1 VGGRNTLVLLPNDG
15 FPDDD
20 LPEEDDG
27 AMELGGERTDDQHR
41 GGPGPTHERTWVHPS
56 EFRRFVDLRAP
67 NRAPQLTAGDQ
78 TRRAAITAAAMA
90 FLITGLMLLNLHP
103 VPATT
108 TTSTTAPVVAQL
120 DVTVVSVD
128 VPTASTTTTTSG
140 QPMLLQEA
148 SVDNEGAMVT
158 AVLPHS
164 PATAVLHRGDVITT
178 CNTMPVHTASDLNS
192 CAASAGA
199 DHTLCLTLAR
209 HGAQVTTNV
218 VLTQKP

>member
-1 VGGRNTLVLLPNDG
+1 MLLSNEG

-27 AMELGGERTDDQHR
+27 AMELGGEHADEQHR
-41 GGPGPTHERTWVHPS
+41 GGPGPNHERTWVHPS

-67 NRAPQLTAGDQ
+67 NRAPQLTAADQ
-78 TRRAAITAAAMA
+78 TRRAAITAAAIA

-103 VPATT
+103 IAATSS

-128 VPTASTTTTTSG
+128 VPAGTTTTTTVPG
-140 QPMLLQEA
+140 QAVLLQA
-148 SVDNEGAMVT
+148 AGQDNEGAMVT

-178 CNTMPVHTASDLNS
+178 CNTVPVHSASDLDS
-192 CAASAGA
+192 CANAAGIA
-199 DHTLCLTLAR
+199 RTLCLTLAR
-209 HGAQVTTNV
+209 DGAVLTTNV
-218 VLTQKP
+218 VLTKKP